1 MTVLLENTKQIDF
14 FTDLSKV
21 IVPFVDHFRK
31 LNWFV
36 TDLEYIVL
44 DKLGELDGLKYNDN
58 AITISGEQ
66 LLKTIQSRQI
76 QFVWGVFT
84 GFSGG
89 VPQLPDSRLPYA
101 DGNRELWTNPDKF
114 QVTTAEIEIVCWD
127 SSATIIKFKDL
138 QLLKDFIKLFPD
150 SKELKNDAFL
160 FTVKQ
165 SFLLS
170 GKGLMLIPGLS
181 DKNISVGSKIILIKP
196 DRTVIKTV
204 IKGISSAGERGILI
218 GDSFKKEDIP
228 IGTEVWLNDK

>member
-138 QLLKDFIKLFPD
+138 Q
-150 SKELKNDAFL
+150 
-160 FTVKQ
+160 
-165 SFLLS
+165 
-170 GKGLMLIPGLS
+170 
-181 DKNISVGSKIILIKP
+181 
-196 DRTVIKTV
+196 
-204 IKGISSAGERGILI
+204 
-218 GDSFKKEDIP
+218 
-228 IGTEVWLNDK
+228 